1 MPKGP
6 LLGLLLVWG
15 PSDCLVRFM
24 QRLCDILFRYYL
36 LLNASTIK
44 YWNCCVVLKY
54 IYRTWRRRFLL
65 CHGRAPQ
72 TPWRR
77 FCPPALP
84 RCFLLRKLGWNE
96 SHYNILREEQ
106 EILCPNTHAPLGVLP
121 AVGLS
126 LLVPFV
132 STSEESPLWVC
143 GLGAGSADAGRES
156 GNRK

>member
-1 MPKGP
+1 MRSQW
-6 LLGLLLVWG
+6 LLSHLYAKIMRHTISLL
-15 PSDCLVRFM
+15 SAIIC
-24 QRLCDILFRYYL
+24 YYL
-36 LLNASTIK
+36 NIILTECQ

-54 IYRTWRRRFLL
+54 IYRTWRRKFLL

-126 LLVPFV
+126 PLVPFV

-143 GLGAGSADAGRES
+143 GLGAGSADAGGES